1 MEPFGHHYLSNII
14 IKKEKKS
21 RTNFLPIIMT
31 LNVRREIFESSS
43 SSPFPGLDIL
53 AILYLLKSLLYL
65 KLLCYQQHLSS
76 AEIGLVVACFV
87 FLAAVGILAFAAAN
101 LRFWQSFWHFHF
113 FQHLKKKS
121 YFR

>member
-1 MEPFGHHYLSNII
+1 
-14 IKKEKKS
+14 
-21 RTNFLPIIMT
+21 MT

-87 FLAAVGILAFAAAN
+87 FLPALGILAFAAC
-101 LRFWQSFWHFHF
+101 
-113 FQHLKKKS
+113 KS
-121 YFR
+121 PILAILLALSLFPAPEEEKLLIFR